1 MLPSHVAREVCI
13 GEQVPLREVRSVSLA
28 DRRGYL
34 TVVLEVETGHN
45 LVLRKPENL
54 RDWCCSVGVAVQ

>member
-1 MLPSHVAREVCI
+1 M
-13 GEQVPLREVRSVSLA
+13 PLREVRSVSLA